1 MEHLVVILF
10 LEKKRDFRKS
20 SFPHKLAMNN
30 PLWTFGRT
38 FRKVLCHRKMSW
50 FESSGRCLLNII
62 RRHNPALLKHY

>member
-1 MEHLVVILF
+1 MENLVVILF
-10 LEKKRDFRKS
+10 LEKKRDFRTS
-20 SFPHKLAMNN
+20 TFSHKLAVND

-50 FESSGRCLLNII
+50 FETSVTCLLNTI

>member
-10 LEKKRDFRKS
+10 LEKKRDFRKG
-20 SFPHKLAMNN
+20 SFSHKLAMNN
-30 PLWTFGRT
+30 RLWTFGRT

-62 RRHNPALLKHY
+62 RRYNPALLKHY